1 MIAVAVSRICGLPD
15 VLAGSLDGCAS
26 LELKGAAN
34 STEASAALL
43 ERALNA
49 EHELTSITF
58 ADAPLGDEGAS
69 RLAALLPGR
78 GGTLRTLRLDRCG
91 VGAAGAADLGGGRR
105 GHAAA
110 ALALA
115 VGPRARRGGRTSLA
129 AALRGAATAALAH
142 LQPSARD
149 LGAANAAARR
159 GRRRQRVL
167 AKLTLDGNDV
177 GDDGAKAL
185 AAALRGDGGRPLA
198 TLDLGTTT

>member
-49 EHELTSITF
+49 EHELSSITF

-78 GGTLRTLRLDRCG
+78 GGTLRTLRR
-91 VGAAGAADLGGGRR
+91 
-105 GHAAA
+105 
-110 ALALA
+110 
-115 VGPRARRGGRTSLA
+115 
-129 AALRGAATAALAH
+129 
-142 LQPSARD
+142 PSAS
-149 LGAANAAARR
+149 
-159 GRRRQRVL
+159 RQH
-167 AKLTLDGNDV
+167 GE
-177 GDDGAKAL
+177 G
-185 AAALRGDGGRPLA
+185 LR
-198 TLDLGTTT
+198 

>member
-91 VGAAGAADLGGGRR
+91 VGAAGAA
-105 GHAAA
+105 
-110 ALALA
+110 
-115 VGPRARRGGRTSLA
+115 
-129 AALRGAATAALAH
+129 LRGCDAFHWYDDESRHVHGASDRDVAATARA
-142 LQPSARD
+142 
-149 LGAANAAARR
+149 
-159 GRRRQRVL
+159 
-167 AKLTLDGNDV
+167 
-177 GDDGAKAL
+177 
-185 AAALRGDGGRPLA
+185 
-198 TLDLGTTT
+198 